1 MDSKDK
7 FLKGP
12 RKIKSPVAE
21 IEIEDDEAASG
32 HQKDGE
38 LGCLEKKGRKRRFI
52 RNYETDEVK
61 RKIREV
67 IEEELIK
74 DESSVHYGDEPVT
87 RDKEDVEEKTV
98 GSHGEICSD
107 DKEPRESLL
116 IEEMTV
122 SNNTQGF
129 KRRRRESK
137 YKSPLNDDFVY
148 EWKKHRMTRNR
159 KKQEEVEHTNEG
171 GRGSLVKVKNERKG
185 KLAVKA
191 QVTKKVKSETTSEN
205 KNGRNSRADVSR
217 TRKLVRKDDCDQ
229 SQPNSS
235 KVTPK
240 RGSNRKQNKV
250 EVILKCED
258 NELQVNTGIEG
269 KLNIQDPS
277 HPEPVAEDRTLKC
290 EDFKDI
296 ETEESMEEGIISYVI
311 VPNATQRGKMR
322 LVSSDGF
329 TYNVKYSYMNRRSWI
344 CSHRPKFGKA
354 CGVVVRQ
361 SIDQDFFVRRG
372 VHYHPPDSTALASSY
387 IVSEIKKK
395 SKTDFL
401 NKPKEI
407 IENILQESNELNIH
421 GRTFNVDYLIRTFNR
436 VRHSIKE
443 VNPILGAVKIKKVPQ
458 DFLQGDIVF
467 KNDRTL
473 IFSTKK
479 QLQLLSRTD
488 RWYIDIT
495 QKFASFPFTHL
506 MSISSYVRVQ
516 DSDDVVLEPLVFFIM
531 SSISRINLRKA
542 ITRLLKHLKKP
553 LCVRSFV
560 LDFYP
565 DLWSTIRSLFFNCKL
580 YGCAWKFGQIVWA
593 KVQDYGNQEDIL
605 ELNDHIHK
613 LLKLPFLPTREIR
626 LAFQL
631 LKEDFTRYPSFRLLI
646 EYIEVSW
653 LNNSVWR
660 IANWSV
666 FGNPFRTKSDV
677 VSWHYSIPLT
687 RNYISINDL
696 VYELYKISCSLSSV
710 QRPVHQGSVKQYY
723 KGNVKTVQ
731 GKMFLLWEEES
742 VMSHLEFLAKCCQ
755 STEPSLEVMFRRWN
769 ENKNR

>member
-277 HPEPVAEDRTLKC
+277 HPEPVAEARTLKC

-387 IVSEIKKK
+387 IVSE
-395 SKTDFL
+395 
-401 NKPKEI
+401 
-407 IENILQESNELNIH
+407 
-421 GRTFNVDYLIRTFNR
+421 
-436 VRHSIKE
+436 
-443 VNPILGAVKIKKVPQ
+443 IKKVPQ